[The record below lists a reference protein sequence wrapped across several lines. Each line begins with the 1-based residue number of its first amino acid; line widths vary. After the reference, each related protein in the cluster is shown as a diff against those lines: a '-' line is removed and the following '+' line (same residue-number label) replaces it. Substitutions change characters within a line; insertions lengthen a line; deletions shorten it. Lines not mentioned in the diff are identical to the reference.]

1 MPQKKFL
8 ISKNKKYIRNKKYKN
23 YNNYN
28 NLLKPLKDYSPM
40 VFRRFAGPDSV
51 IQQTTADL
59 LVGQD
64 FRLTDVQ
71 GYTELTNL
79 FQEYMITKV
88 EIYFYP
94 KANVQQTT
102 TTAVQTSVPFL
113 YFVFDPNDA
122 SAPGN
127 LDALRECGNCQL
139 RYGYNKFKLTYY
151 PRVAQ
156 AVYDG
161 AFTGFAT
168 GSRRQWIDTS
178 YPSTR
183 YFGLKYGISG
193 SDNTSSL
200 VNSWVVN
207 YRYTIA
213 CRRVK

>member
-1 MPQKKFL
+1 
-8 ISKNKKYIRNKKYKN
+8 
-23 YNNYN
+23 
-28 NLLKPLKDYSPM
+28 M
-40 VFRRFAGPDSV
+40 VFRRYAEPDSV

-64 FRLTDVQ
+64 FRLTEVQ

-102 TTAVQTSVPFL
+102 TTAVQATVPFL

-122 SAPGN
+122 SAPGSMN
-127 LDALRECGNCQL
+127 QLRECGNCQL

-161 AFTGFAT
+161 SFTGFAT
-168 GSRRQWIDTS
+168 GGRRQWIDTS

-183 YFGLKYGISG
+183 YYGLKYGISG

-207 YRYTIA
+207 YRYTVA

>member
-1 MPQKKFL
+1 MPRKYRRFRKRFKRRFKRRYKKSL
-8 ISKNKKYIRNKKYKN
+8 I
-23 YNNYN
+23 
-28 NLLKPLKDYSPM
+28 KPLKDYSPM

-51 IQQTTADL
+51 LQQTTADL

-71 GYTELTNL
+71 GYTELTTL

-102 TTAVQTSVPFL
+102 TTAVQTSVPFM

-122 SAPGN
+122 SAPAN
-127 LDALRECGNCQL
+127 LDALRECGNCKL
-139 RYGYNKFKLTYY
+139 RYGYHKFKLTYY

-161 AFTGFAT
+161 AFTAFAT
-168 GSRRQWIDTS
+168 GSKRQWIDTS

-183 YFGLKYGISG
+183 YYGLKYGISG